1 MQYKVSDNF
10 KQMNLQTSAT
20 LNSTTFTN
28 PSITAPGIP
37 FDAAN
42 IADVV
47 MMSYETG
54 LLRTFY
60 ADHIAER
67 EMYIISSTCKPGHM
81 LSTLQNFGIVT
92 TTMTYSV
99 SYESV
104 GSGKLSHKKATV
116 YLQERMKKSI
126 EQLPEDIYKKVCMTL
141 LEYAKFTQ
149 TVQRYVHTANNMG
162 MYTYNTGLEY
172 FMDLNLVDEIET
184 KLLPVE
190 EYKYFVC
197 EYTTKSKP
205 LKDEIPAGVVYD
217 DKHAFI
223 ALPTFCNAQAS
234 LALCNAATCSVSRY
248 LTLFDIDATSPMYI
262 LGMRLKEQ
270 GVTTFRMTVQD
281 TVPYIS
287 KSKFLGTVT
296 EVDNNPDIPACNWI
310 SKLVNGDLGI
320 KELPQETINAVCQT
334 YGIKVTGGVTMD
346 IPARKSEYD
355 NDAYAQQLY
364 NNVQSYYDQFDLKTL
379 KNNIPGFYS
388 GAMYSMLFIGDS
400 GTGKSTAARV
410 IPYLCG
416 MPYISINFS
425 VNLEE
430 SDIFGS
436 MIPNIQKSSPNDPEF
451 IWEDGILTKAI
462 RNGYVAILE
471 EINFARPGVLGKLN
485 SLLDDIRQI
494 DLPTGEIVKAHPNF
508 RVIATCNIAYEGT
521 NRMNKALIN
530 RFQDVTRFDN
540 PTRDE
545 MLKIIQ
551 TRTGYKDM
559 KKIAKVYSV
568 YEALKKYSDEQ
579 NLNLIISLRQML
591 TLFSNGRYYKN
602 AEDAV
607 TRIMLNSAFIEDP
620 DFEQEFCK
628 SVLPNFDLNF
638 RL

>member
-1 MQYKVSDNF
+1 
-10 KQMNLQTSAT
+10 
-20 LNSTTFTN
+20 
-28 PSITAPGIP
+28 
-37 FDAAN
+37 
-42 IADVV
+42 
-47 MMSYETG
+47 
-54 LLRTFY
+54 
-60 ADHIAER
+60 
-67 EMYIISSTCKPGHM
+67 
-81 LSTLQNFGIVT
+81 
-92 TTMTYSV
+92 
-99 SYESV
+99 
-104 GSGKLSHKKATV
+104 
-116 YLQERMKKSI
+116 
-126 EQLPEDIYKKVCMTL
+126 MTL

-149 TVQRYVHTANNMG
+149 TVQKYPHTADKMG
-162 MYTYNTGLEY
+162 MYTYNTSLVY

-190 EYKYFVC
+190 EYNYFVC
-197 EYTTKSKP
+197 EYTMKFSP
-205 LKDEIPAGVVYD
+205 MKDEIPAGVVYD
-217 DKHAFI
+217 SKYAFI
-223 ALPTFCNAQAS
+223 AIPTFCNAQAS
-234 LALCNAATCSVSRY
+234 LALCSEGSCYISRR

-270 GVTTFRMTVQD
+270 SASTFRMVVQD
-281 TVPYIS
+281 TASYIS
-287 KSKFLGTVT
+287 KSKFIDAIT
-296 EVDNNPDIPACNWI
+296 EVDNNPEIPACSWI
-310 SKLVNGDLGI
+310 PKLVNGDLGI

-334 YGIKVTGGVTMD
+334 YNIKATSGITVD
-346 IPARKSEYD
+346 IPARKSEYA

-388 GAMYSMLFIGDS
+388 GALYSMLFIGDS

-436 MIPNIQKSSPNDPEF
+436 MIPNIQKSTPNDPEF
-451 IWEDGILTKAI
+451 VWEDGILTKAI

-530 RFQDVTRFDN
+530 RFQDVTKFDN

-551 TRTGYKDM
+551 ARTGYKDIQ
-559 KKIAKVYSV
+559 KIAKVYSV

>member
-1 MQYKVSDNF
+1 MKYQISDDF
-10 KQMNLQTSAT
+10 KQMNLQDSAT
-20 LNSTTFTN
+20 LNSTTFTDPN
-28 PSITAPGIP
+28 ITAPGIP
-37 FDAAN
+37 FDVAN

-47 MMSYETG
+47 MSSYKAG

-60 ADHIAER
+60 AEHSTEHN
-67 EMYIISSTCKPGHM
+67 MYIINSICKPGHM
-81 LSTLQNFGIVT
+81 LSTLQSFGFVT
-92 TTMTYSV
+92 TTLTYSV
-99 SYESV
+99 RYETCNPQDN
-104 GSGKLSHKKATV
+104 HQKAII
-116 YLQERMKKSI
+116 YLQERLKKSI
-126 EQLPEDIYKKVCMTL
+126 EQLPEDIYKKICMTL
-141 LEYAKFTQ
+141 LEYAKFIQ
-149 TVQRYVHTANNMG
+149 TVQNYPHTADKMG
-162 MYTYNTGLEY
+162 MYTYNTSLSY
-172 FMDLNLVDEIET
+172 FKDLNRIDEIET

-190 EYKYFVC
+190 EYKSFMC
-197 EYTTKSKP
+197 EYTMKP
-205 LKDEIPAGVVYD
+205 SPMKDEIPVGVVYD
-217 DKHAFI
+217 SKHAFI
-223 ALPTFCNAQAS
+223 AIPTFCNAQVS
-234 LALCNAATCSVSRY
+234 LALCNEKTCYISRP

-270 GVTTFRMTVQD
+270 KASSFCMLVQD
-281 TVPYIS
+281 TTSYIS
-287 KSKFLGTVT
+287 KSNFIDTIT
-296 EVDNNPDIPACNWI
+296 EVDNNPDIPACSWI
-310 SKLVNGDLGI
+310 PKLVNGDLGV
-320 KELPQETINAVCQT
+320 KELPQETVNAVCKT
-334 YGIKVTGGVTMD
+334 YGIKAIGGIAVD
-346 IPARKSEYD
+346 IPARKSEYA

-451 IWEDGILTKAI
+451 VWEDGILTKAI

-530 RFQDVTRFDN
+530 RFQDVTKFDN

-551 TRTGYKDM
+551 TRTGYKDIQ
-559 KKIAKVYSV
+559 KIAKVYSV
-568 YEALKKYSDEQ
+568 YEALKKYSYEQ

-607 TRIMLNSAFIEDP
+607 IRIMLNSAFIEDP
-620 DFEQEFCK
+620 EFEQEFCK